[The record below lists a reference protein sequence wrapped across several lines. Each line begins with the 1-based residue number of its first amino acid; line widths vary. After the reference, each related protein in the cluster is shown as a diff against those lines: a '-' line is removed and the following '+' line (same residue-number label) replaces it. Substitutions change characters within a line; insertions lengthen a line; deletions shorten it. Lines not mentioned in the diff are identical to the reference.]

1 MINDKTR
8 GFSPETYALLRK
20 KQTAEIDAWLDE
32 HVAQETGY
40 VLDDSLTL
48 ENAAAQAKAT
58 GDAIAANAANLAP
71 AFDSTATYAVGDL
84 VLYDGAVYRFKAAHT
99 GAWSSSDAEHT
110 TLGAE
115 MEDVNAA
122 LAPLV
127 AAGLSVV
134 DGKLCITYKRTIH
147 V

>member
-1 MINDKTR
+1 MINEKTWCL
-8 GFSPETYALLRK
+8 SPETYALLRK

-48 ENAAAQAKAT
+48 ANAAAQAKAT
-58 GDAIAANAANLAP
+58 GDAIAA
-71 AFDSTATYAVGDL
+71 V
-84 VLYDGAVYRFKAAHT
+84 
-99 GAWSSSDAEHT
+99 DAKIIR
-110 TLGAE
+110 
-115 MEDVNAA
+115 
-122 LAPLV
+122 
-127 AAGLSVV
+127 GLSVV